1 MKRRKNDVRTSSPA
15 STEGEAVRKLLTFSK
30 EGIIEACLSVSPF
43 LNVNSVISECK
54 EIYRDNQFKMLMKRD
69 EELSKQRCIL
79 ANAQPGDIEEF
90 CVWKKKMKKL
100 IDEQNIIEKK
110 IDRLL
115 AR

>member
-1 MKRRKNDVRTSSPA
+1 
-15 STEGEAVRKLLTFSK
+15 
-30 EGIIEACLSVSPF
+30 
-43 LNVNSVISECK
+43 
-54 EIYRDNQFKMLMKRD
+54 MLMKHD

>member
-1 MKRRKNDVRTSSPA
+1 MMPAVHTSSPA
-15 STEGEAVRKLLTFSK
+15 PTEDETVRKLLTFSK
-30 EGIIEACLSVSPF
+30 EVIIEAFLSVSPF
-43 LNVNSVISECK
+43 LNVNSVVSECK
-54 EIYRDNQFKMLMKRD
+54 EIHRDKQFKMLMKRD

-79 ANAQPGDIEEF
+79 ANAQPKGDIEEF
-90 CVWKKKMKKL
+90 CVWRKKMKKL

>member
-1 MKRRKNDVRTSSPA
+1 MMSAVRTSSPA

-30 EGIIEACLSVSPF
+30 EVIIEAFLS
-43 LNVNSVISECK
+43 VNSVISECK

>member
-1 MKRRKNDVRTSSPA
+1 MTKGNLKYEEA
-15 STEGEAVRKLLTFSK
+15 SGASESVKKLQMFPK
-30 EGIIEACLSVSPF
+30 EVIIEGFLSTCLFLRVDSV
-43 LNVNSVISECK
+43 VSECR
-54 EIYRDNQFKMLMKRD
+54 EIHRDRQFKMLMKRD

>member
-1 MKRRKNDVRTSSPA
+1 MTKGNLKYEEA
-15 STEGEAVRKLLTFSK
+15 SGASESVKKLQMFPK
-30 EGIIEACLSVSPF
+30 EVIIEGFLSACLFLRVDSV
-43 LNVNSVISECK
+43 VSECR
-54 EIYRDNQFKMLMKRD
+54 EIHRDRQFKMLMKRD

-79 ANAQPGDIEEF
+79 ANAQPEGDIEEY
-90 CVWKKKMKKL
+90 CVWMKKMKKL